1 MNTDADLAGLSTTA
15 KAFYYMGA
23 VSVAGL
29 VGAGIGF
36 TTDPFTKA
44 LCPYLVPSIGV
55 SAATVLLLIPF
66 LAFWTPVLIGG
77 LWGAKKWARL
87 LDSN

>member
-1 MNTDADLAGLSTTA
+1 MTTDPDLAGLSTIA

-23 VSVAGL
+23 VLVAGV
-29 VGAGIGF
+29 VGAGIGL

-55 SAATVLLLIPF
+55 RATTILLLVPF
-66 LAFWTPVLIGG
+66 LALWTPVLIGG
-77 LWGAKKWARL
+77 LWLAKKWAGL